1 LPKCLNPLPKSA
13 VRQYR
18 LTQEKLNCAGY
29 HDMLSIKNKIRSFL
43 IGSCFACPL
52 LSFAQSKGIIPYKQT
67 GIVTQYLLNLTL
79 KQADS
84 LVASNP
90 AHPDYYDWRGEV
102 YFKLNKTDEA
112 YKDYSKA
119 ISIEPTE
126 PTFYLHRGLLLVAA
140 KQPVEAIADYNDAVN
155 LIKNNDRFK
164 FDVIIS
170 RGIAKADSRDFQ
182 GAYEDYLACYHFDS
196 TNVNPIIGLGG
207 VLDDLGREAE
217 AISYLEKGFELSPG
231 NIGINT
237 NLGYRYMMKANYE
250 LALRYYNKVLTLDSQ
265 DAKVYNN
272 RGFTYYKQKKYEA
285 ALNDVNRSLQFFPDN
300 AFAFKNRAL
309 IFIATGQK
317 AKACADLETALKFGF
332 TDMYGDEVENLKK
345 QHCK

>member
-1 LPKCLNPLPKSA
+1 MMNMRSTKN
-13 VRQYR
+13 
-18 LTQEKLNCAGY
+18 T
-29 HDMLSIKNKIRSFL
+29 IKSFL
-43 IGSCFACPL
+43 IHFCFACPL
-52 LSFAQSKGIIPYKQT
+52 LSFAQSKGIIPYNQT
-67 GIVTQYLLNLTL
+67 GIVPQYPRALTL
-79 KQADS
+79 RQADS

-102 YFKLNKTDEA
+102 YFKFNKTEEA

-126 PTFYLHRGLLLVAA
+126 PTFYLHRGLLLVAV
-140 KQPVEAIADYNDAVN
+140 KKPVEAIADYNKAVA
-155 LIKNNDRFK
+155 LIKNNDMFK

-170 RGIAKADSRDFQ
+170 RGIAKANSRDFQ

-196 TNVNPIIGLGG
+196 TNVNPIIGLGS
-207 VLDDLGREAE
+207 VLDDLDREDE
-217 AISYLEKGFELSPG
+217 AIAYLEKGFELSPD

-250 LALRYYNKVLTLDSQ
+250 LALRYYNKVLTLDPQ

-272 RGFTYYKQKKYEA
+272 RGFTYFKQKKYGA

-309 IFIATGQK
+309 IFIAMGQK
-317 AKACADLETALKFGF
+317 AEACADLETALKFGF

-345 QHCK
+345 QYCNQ